1 MRYQYV
7 VILKKHG
14 ERATDL
20 LSILL
25 CLFSALSFAYIGIH
39 SFSFRSYHGP
49 SGSGWSSGAPSDG
62 YLILA
67 VAAVMLI
74 GLVLSF
80 LARRRIHRSKL
91 RYRYLLL
98 LAAMGWMLLTPV
110 PWVGAFFFVLTFL
123 EYQTKRPLEIGFD
136 QDRVVINTLIKQQFD
151 WSVFNNVLLK
161 DGLLT
166 LDFKSNRL
174 IQKEVADDED
184 EDDADEEEFNLY
196 CKGRLMA
203 AAAGATGFQP

>member
-7 VILKKHG
+7 VILKKDG
-14 ERATDL
+14 ERATDW

-25 CLFSALSFAYIGIH
+25 CFSSAVIFLYLQL
-39 SFSFRSYHGP
+39 
-49 SGSGWSSGAPSDG
+49 SGAHPN
-62 YLILA
+62 YFLCAVAMLILG
-67 VAAVMLI
+67 
-74 GLVLSF
+74 GLLLNTIV
-80 LARRRIHRSKL
+80 RRKDGRQV

-98 LAAMGWMLLTPV
+98 LAALGWLAMPFL
-110 PWVGAFFFVLTFL
+110 PWIGILFVGLAFL

-136 QDRVVINTLIKQQFD
+136 RDHVVINTLIRQRHD

-184 EDDADEEEFNLY
+184 EYDADEDEFNAY
-196 CKGRLMA
+196 CKDRLA
-203 AAAGATGFQP
+203 SYGN